1 MKRNVA
7 ALALTALLA
16 ACGGGGDD
24 RGNSGFTPPTHDF
37 ATFAAWQNLLDP
49 SASRSW
55 TGLAGRGSDGNDYGT
70 TLAAEVAPDASF
82 PLTGTTHFVTNLRST
97 LSGNGVLL
105 GTGLTEVFFDD
116 DWLVRGV
123 RVGSTSMEPGGT
135 PETSTTCD
143 EVLATSSPPAA
154 AKVGDSGALY
164 DATIRESC
172 TAGAAATGASA
183 ATWSVEFEVGIV
195 FFCIETE
202 DRGFGSAPVVT
213 TEQDC
218 IEMQADGTLGTRARV
233 ILTGNSPAFS
243 LVARN
248 Y

>member
-1 MKRNVA
+1 VKRNLA
-7 ALALTALLA
+7 ALALTALLV

-24 RGNSGFTPPTHDF
+24 HGHSGFTPPTGDF
-37 ATFAAWQNLLDP
+37 AAFTAWQNLLDP
-49 SASRSW
+49 AASLSR
-55 TGLAGRGSDGNDYGT
+55 TGITGRGSDGNDYGT
-70 TLAAEVAPDASF
+70 TLMVEVAPDASF
-82 PLTGTTHFVTNLRST
+82 PLTGTTHLVTNLRST

-105 GTGLTEVFFDD
+105 GTGLTEVFFDT
-116 DWLVRGV
+116 DWFVRGV
-123 RVGSTSMEPGGT
+123 RVSSTSMEPGT
-135 PETSTTCD
+135 APVTSTTCD
-143 EVLATSSPPAA
+143 EVLATSLPPVA

-172 TAGAAATGASA
+172 IAGAAAAGASA
-183 ATWSVEFEVGIV
+183 ATWSVEFEAGIV

-202 DRGFGSAPVVT
+202 DRGFGTAPVVT

-218 IEMQADGTLGTRARV
+218 IEMLADGTLGTHARV